1 MQFQSERIIAK
12 SRRPVLSAHR
22 SHKARA
28 KPVDMSL
35 IQFVEA
41 LAIADARRDYLA
53 LNDPIARKE
62 AGGGRRTLQA
72 GVSTHDARSRLRK
85 ILD

>member
-1 MQFQSERIIAK
+1 MIGRADIKINRGNERGT
-12 SRRPVLSAHR
+12 SS
-22 SHKARA
+22 KARA
-28 KPVDMSL
+28 KPLDISL

-62 AGGGRRTLQA
+62 TAGGHRTLQA

>member
-1 MQFQSERIIAK
+1 MIGRADIKINRGNERGA
-12 SRRPVLSAHR
+12 SF
-22 SHKARA
+22 KARA
-28 KPVDMSL
+28 KPLDMSL

-62 AGGGRRTLQA
+62 AAGGRRTLQA

>member
-1 MQFQSERIIAK
+1 MVGRADTKINRGNERGASI
-12 SRRPVLSAHR
+12 
-22 SHKARA
+22 KARA
-28 KPVDMSL
+28 KPLDMSL
-35 IQFVEA
+35 TQFVEA

-62 AGGGRRTLQA
+62 AAGGRRTLQA